1 MNQVNLCG
9 YLGKDFDLNYKNN
22 IAYAKTSVAV
32 TKVIKRENEE
42 IIRTNWIPIILFGKK
57 AEVIAKYLK
66 KGDRFLGTGEIDTSS
81 YVDENGVKKYS
92 WQVIINNFQ
101 FVNDKKAVVE
111 DKDIPEIPKKI
122 AEQIV
127 ENNEIPF

>member
-1 MNQVNLCG
+1 MNQVNICG
-9 YLGKDFDLNYKNN
+9 YLGRDFDLNYKNN

-42 IIRTNWIPIILFGKK
+42 VIRTNWIPIILFGKK
-57 AEVIAKYLK
+57 AEVIVKYLK

-92 WQVIINNFQ
+92 WQVIINSFQ
-101 FVNDKKAVVE
+101 FVNDKKAIVE
-111 DKDIPEIPKKI
+111 DKDIPEIPKDI
-122 AEQIV
+122 AEKIV
-127 ENNEIPF
+127 EDNEIPF